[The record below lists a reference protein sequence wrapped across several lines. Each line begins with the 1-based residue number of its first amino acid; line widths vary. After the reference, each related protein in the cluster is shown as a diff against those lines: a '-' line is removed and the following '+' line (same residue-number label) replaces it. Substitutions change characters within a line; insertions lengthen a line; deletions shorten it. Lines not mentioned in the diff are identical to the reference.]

1 MRILQVH
8 THYREAGG
16 EESVIAAE
24 TELLRQ
30 AGHDVV
36 EWRSTNP
43 GGGREAAIALAQAPW
58 NRKVAAEV
66 AAAARDAQPD
76 VVHVHNTWFATSPAA
91 FPAIRRAVEAP
102 IVMTL
107 HNYRLACA
115 NAVFLRDGQAC
126 ELCVG
131 HGPWRA
137 VRYGCYRDSRAQ
149 SVLAAATISI
159 GRRTGAWTDNV
170 NRFLALT
177 EFAKSR
183 LVASGL
189 PAGKITVKPNFVP
202 DPGARNA
209 RPSDSNRLL
218 VVGRIVA
225 GKGILTLAEAWKRS
239 PVPGL
244 EVVALGD
251 GPLLDEM
258 QAANIPGI
266 TFAGRVDRAEVQQMM
281 AESRALLFPSEYY
294 EAMPM
299 TLVEAF
305 AAGLPVMGSAHGAM
319 TEMLE
324 PLGPGWSVAPRDAD
338 QWGAAIQLL
347 AEDSTVDAAGATAR
361 RLWQDTY
368 GPAAALRNLEAA
380 YTFVE

>member
-1 MRILQVH
+1 
-8 THYREAGG
+8 
-16 EESVIAAE
+16 
-24 TELLRQ
+24 
-30 AGHDVV
+30 
-36 EWRSTNP
+36 
-43 GGGREAAIALAQAPW
+43 
-58 NRKVAAEV
+58 
-66 AAAARDAQPD
+66 
-76 VVHVHNTWFATSPAA
+76 
-91 FPAIRRAVEAP
+91 
-102 IVMTL
+102 MTL

-115 NAVFLRDGQAC
+115 NAVFLRDGEAC

-137 VRYGCYRDSRAQ
+137 VRYGCYRDSRPQ
-149 SVLAAATISI
+149 SIFAAATISI

-170 NRFLALT
+170 SRFLALT

-189 PAGKITVKPNFVP
+189 PENKIAIKPNFVP
-202 DPGARNA
+202 DPGP
-209 RPSDSNRLL
+209 RPAPPGRSNRLL

-225 GKGILTLAEAWKRS
+225 GKGILTLAEAWKRA

-244 EVVALGD
+244 EVMALGD
-251 GPLLDEM
+251 GPLLEEM
-258 QAANIPGI
+258 RAAEIPGMS
-266 TFAGRVDRAEVQQMM
+266 FAGRVDRADVQRLM

-319 TEMLE
+319 TEMLA
-324 PLGPGWSVAPRDAD
+324 PLGSGWSVPPRDPK
-338 QWGAAIQLL
+338 QWAAAMARL
-347 AEDSTVDAAGATAR
+347 ATDDWVDAAGATAR
-361 RLWQDTY
+361 SLWQETY

-380 YTFVE
+380 YTFAE